1 MTRQFLPDSFVIPE
15 DPQLKD
21 VVIQEYLE
29 QIAAAVNSI
38 PEVTQSAS
46 APSPP
51 APSPPA
57 YQTATIECGPLPNR
71 AGKLIT
77 HHVPLGP
84 TSRLLRIEGIA
95 NNPGVAAMP
104 ITCFADPNVLAY
116 AVTVIVF
123 WKQILLLCSIDYS
136 RFTESTVTFDYIL

>member
-57 YQTATIECGPLPNR
+57 FLTATVDCGALPNN
-71 AGKLIT
+71 AHKFID
-77 HHVPLGP
+77 HNVPLGP
-84 TSRLLRIEGIA
+84 TSEVLGVRGIA
-95 NNPGVAAMP
+95 NNPNTAAMP
-104 ITCFADPNVLAY
+104 ITFADPKHPVY
-116 AVTVIVF
+116 GVAVVVF
-123 WKQILLLCSIDYS
+123 WKQVLILTAIDYS
-136 RFTESTVTFDYIL
+136 RFTKSTVTFDYIL